1 MEYLTGRERGLLLHL
16 LQHQE
21 LKPVAEIAEEMNV
34 SSRTIHRDLDKLG
47 GWLAGE
53 QVELERRTGSGVR
66 LKGAEEDL
74 EEIRLRLQRPAVIE
88 YTPDERRTLLICLV
102 LESDGP
108 VKLTALGAELKVTIA
123 TISQDL
129 DKLKDWLELFSL
141 TLVRRRGYGVEVQ
154 GSEAAKRRAM
164 SSLIAENVEEKELLS
179 SIRHHIYE
187 RNVQTEQGRVAERL
201 LGMVGENHWST
212 VEQVLSNMQDQLP
225 QNFADSAYIGLIVH
239 LTLAIERISVGESI
253 DINAD
258 YMENLRETKEFAI
271 AEAIIQKLE
280 RVLKLSIPEAEIG
293 YITMHLR
300 GAKLRTPVE
309 NQLEVDHLPVA
320 IKAKALIQEMEKR
333 TGESLR
339 KNRSLYEGLVAHLE
353 PALYRLSENMRIH
366 NPLMES
372 IKENYADLF
381 AMLRQAADI
390 VFTES
395 YLPDAEVGFLVL
407 HFGTAMEREEA
418 VAPLHAL
425 VVCSSGIGSSKL
437 LESRLRKEV
446 PVLGDLENVSLL
458 DLEEMNMAGYDL
470 IISTIPLE
478 PQSLPHLV
486 VHPFLNEDDT
496 RAVLQAADSVY
507 RQQSRAVVAVKQKE
521 AHETSLNLYEIQ
533 FCVDLSVQMYHGF
546 YMREV
551 AGGKNAEQAV
561 HWIMNE
567 IKKENIVQHAGS
579 IAEEIWEKQAKGFA
593 IPETN
598 VALFHTRSSQ
608 ANEPSLTLWQLET
621 PRELTAMDGRSTLV
635 DRILVMLAPEQ
646 GRKEVFELMST
657 ISEEMLMNP
666 DRLHVLRSGTEHD
679 IQKHIDDVFREWLK
693 RKIN

>member
-1 MEYLTGRERGLLLHL
+1 MEYLTGRERELLLHL
-16 LQHQE
+16 LHHQE
-21 LKPVAEIAEEMNV
+21 LKPVAEIAEEINV
-34 SSRTIHRDLDKLG
+34 SSRTIHRDLDKLAD
-47 GWLAGE
+47 WLAGE

-66 LKGAEEDL
+66 LKGAEEDI
-74 EEIRLRLQRPAVIE
+74 EEIKLRLQRPAVVE
-88 YTPDERRTLLICLV
+88 YTPDERRTLLICLI

-154 GSEAAKRRAM
+154 GAETAKRRAM

-201 LGMVGENHWST
+201 LDMVGENHWST

-258 YMENLRETKEFAI
+258 YMDNLRDTKEFAI
-271 AEAIIQKLE
+271 AEAIIRKLE
-280 RVLKLSIPEAEIG
+280 RVLELSIPEAEIG

-320 IKAKALIQEMEKR
+320 LKAKALIHEMEKLM
-333 TGESLR
+333 GEPLG
-339 KNRSLYEGLVAHLE
+339 KNHSLYEGLVAHLE

-381 AMLRQAADI
+381 TKLRQATDA

-407 HFGTAMEREEA
+407 HFGTAIEREEA
-418 VAPLHAL
+418 AAPLHAL

-458 DLEEMNMAGYDL
+458 DLEEMNMDGYDL
-470 IISTIPLE
+470 IISTIPLD
-478 PQSLPHLV
+478 PQPLPHLV
-486 VHPFLNEDDT
+486 VHPFLNEEDT
-496 RAVLQAADSVY
+496 KAVLRAADSIY
-507 RQQSRAVVAVKQKE
+507 RQQSRAGVSVKRKE
-521 AHETSLNLYEIQ
+521 AHETPLNLYEIQ
-533 FCVDLSVQMYHGF
+533 LCVDLTVQMYHRF
-546 YMREV
+546 YMRKV
-551 AGGKNAEQAV
+551 AGGQNAEQAV
-561 HWIMNE
+561 HWIMDE
-567 IKKENIVQHAGS
+567 IKKENIVQDAGS
-579 IAEEIWEKQAKGFA
+579 VAKEIWEKQAKGFA
-593 IPETN
+593 IPGAN
-598 VALFHTRSSQ
+598 VALFHTRS
-608 ANEPSLTLWQLET
+608 ALVNEPSLTLWELEA
-621 PRELTAMDGRSTLV
+621 PQALTAMDGSTTDV
-635 DRILVMLAPEQ
+635 DRILLMLAPEQ
-646 GRKEVFELMST
+646 ERKEVFELMST

-666 DRLHVLRSGTEHD
+666 ERLDVLRSGEEND
-679 IQKHIDDVFREWLK
+679 IQKHIDEVFREWLK

>member
-1 MEYLTGRERGLLLHL
+1 MEYLTGRERELLLHL
-16 LQHQE
+16 LHHQE
-21 LKPVAEIAEEMNV
+21 LTPVAEIAEEINV
-34 SSRTIHRDLDKLG
+34 SSRTIHRDLDKLAD
-47 GWLAGE
+47 WLASE

-66 LKGAEEDL
+66 LKGAEEDI
-74 EEIRLRLQRPAVIE
+74 EEIKLRLQRPAVIE
-88 YTPDERRTLLICLV
+88 YTPDERRTLLICLI

-108 VKLTALGAELKVTIA
+108 IKLTVLGAELKVTIA

-154 GSEAAKRRAM
+154 GAEAAKRRAM

-201 LGMVGENHWST
+201 LDMVGENHWST

-258 YMENLRETKEFAI
+258 YMENLRDTKEFAI

-280 RVLKLSIPEAEIG
+280 RVLEFSIPEAEIG

-320 IKAKALIQEMEKR
+320 LKAKALIHEMEKL
-333 TGESLR
+333 TGEPLG
-339 KNRSLYEGLVAHLE
+339 KNHSLYEGLVAHLE

-366 NPLMES
+366 NPLMDS
-372 IKENYADLF
+372 IKENYAELF
-381 AMLRQAADI
+381 ANLRQAADT

-407 HFGTAMEREEA
+407 HFGTAIEREEA
-418 VAPLHAL
+418 ADPLHAL

-437 LESRLRKEV
+437 LESRLRKEI

-458 DLEEMNMAGYDL
+458 DLEEMNMDGYDL
-470 IISTIPLE
+470 IISTIPLD
-478 PQSLPHLV
+478 PQPLPHLV
-486 VHPFLNEDDT
+486 VHPFLNEEDT
-496 RAVLQAADSVY
+496 RAVLRAADSIY
-507 RQQSRAVVAVKQKE
+507 RQQSRAGVSVKRKE
-521 AHETSLNLYEIQ
+521 AHEKTTSLYEIQ
-533 FCVDLSVQMYHGF
+533 LCVDLTVQMYHRF
-546 YMREV
+546 YMRKV
-551 AGGKNAEQAV
+551 AGGQNAEQAV
-561 HWIMNE
+561 HWIMDE
-567 IKKENIVQHAGS
+567 LKKENIVQDAGS
-579 IAEEIWEKQAKGFA
+579 IAKEIWEKQAKGFA
-593 IPETN
+593 IPGTN
-598 VALFHTRSSQ
+598 VALFHTRS
-608 ANEPSLTLWQLET
+608 ALVNEPSLTLWGLEA
-621 PRELTAMDGRSTLV
+621 PQALTAMDGKTTDV

-646 GRKEVFELMST
+646 ERKEVFELMST

-666 DRLHVLRSGTEHD
+666 DRLDVLRSGEEND
-679 IQKHIDDVFREWLK
+679 IQKHIDEVFREWLK
-693 RKIN
+693 RKIY

>member
-1 MEYLTGRERGLLLHL
+1 MEYLTGRERELLLHL
-16 LQHQE
+16 LHHQE

-34 SSRTIHRDLDKLG
+34 SSRTIHRDLDKLED
-47 GWLAGE
+47 WIAGE

-66 LKGAEEDL
+66 LKGAEENL

-88 YTPDERRTLLICLV
+88 YTPDERRTLLICLI

-141 TLVRRRGYGVEVQ
+141 ILVRRRGYGVEVQ
-154 GSEAAKRRAM
+154 GPEAAKRRAM

-187 RNVQTEQGRVAERL
+187 RNVQTEQGRVAARL
-201 LGMVGENHWST
+201 LDMVGENHWST

-280 RVLKLSIPEAEIG
+280 RVLELSIPEAEIG

-309 NQLEVDHLPVA
+309 NQLEVEHMPVA
-320 IKAKALIQEMEKR
+320 MKAKALIQEMER
-333 TGESLR
+333 LTEEPLG
-339 KNRSLYEGLVAHLE
+339 KNHSLYEGLVAHLE

-381 AMLRQAADI
+381 AKLRQAADT

-407 HFGTAMEREEA
+407 HFGTAIEHEEA
-418 VAPLHAL
+418 ASPLHAL

-458 DLEEMNMAGYDL
+458 DLEEMNMDDYDL
-470 IISTIPLE
+470 IISTIPLD
-478 PQSLPHLV
+478 PQPLPHLV
-486 VHPFLNEDDT
+486 VHPFLNEEDT
-496 RAVLQAADSVY
+496 KAVLRAADSIY
-507 RQQSRAVVAVKQKE
+507 RQQSRAGVSVKRKE
-521 AHETSLNLYEIQ
+521 ALETPLSLYEIQ
-533 FCVDLSVQMYHGF
+533 LCADLTVQMYHHF
-546 YMREV
+546 YMRKV
-551 AGGKNAEQAV
+551 MGGKNAEEAV
-561 HWIMNE
+561 HWIMGE
-567 IKKENIVQHAGS
+567 VKKENIVQDAES
-579 IAEEIWEKQAKGFA
+579 IAEKIWEKQAKGFA
-593 IPETN
+593 IPGTN
-598 VALFHTRSSQ
+598 VALFHTRSTLVNQ
-608 ANEPSLTLWQLET
+608 PSLTLWELEE
-621 PRELTAMDGRSTLV
+621 PEALTAMDGRSTDV
-635 DRILVMLAPEQ
+635 DRLLVMLAPEQ
-646 GRKEVFELMST
+646 ERKEVFELMSV

-666 DRLHVLRSGTEHD
+666 DRLDVLRSGEEID
-679 IQKHIDDVFREWLK
+679 IQKHIDEVFREWLK

>member
-1 MEYLTGRERGLLLHL
+1 MEYLTGRERELLLHL
-16 LQHQE
+16 LHYQE
-21 LKPVAEIAEEMNV
+21 VKPVAEIAEEINV
-34 SSRTIHRDLDKLG
+34 SSRTIHRDLDKLE

-66 LKGAEEDL
+66 LKGAEENI
-74 EEIRLRLQRPAVIE
+74 EEIKLRLQRPAVIE
-88 YTPDERRTLLICLV
+88 YTPDERRTLLICLI

-154 GSEAAKRRAM
+154 GTEAAKRRAM

-201 LGMVGENHWST
+201 LDMVGENHWST

-253 DINAD
+253 DINTD

-280 RVLKLSIPEAEIG
+280 RVLELSIPEAEIG

-300 GAKLRTPVE
+300 GAKLRAPVE
-309 NQLEVDHLPVA
+309 NQLEVERLPVA
-320 IKAKALIQEMEKR
+320 MKAKALIQEMER
-333 TGESLR
+333 LTGEPLG
-339 KNRSLYEGLVAHLE
+339 KNHSLYEGLVAHLE

-381 AMLRQAADI
+381 AKLRQAADT

-407 HFGTAMEREEA
+407 HFGTAIEHEEA
-418 VAPLHAL
+418 AAPLHAL

-446 PVLGDLENVSLL
+446 PVLGDLKNVSLL
-458 DLEEMNMAGYDL
+458 DLEEMNMNGYDL
-470 IISTIPLE
+470 IISTIPLD
-478 PQSLPHLV
+478 PQPLPHLV
-486 VHPFLNEDDT
+486 VHPFLNEEDT
-496 RAVLQAADSVY
+496 GAVLRAADSIY
-507 RQQSRAVVAVKQKE
+507 RQQSRAGVSVKRRE
-521 AHETSLNLYEIQ
+521 AHETPLNLYEIQ
-533 FCVDLSVQMYHGF
+533 LCVDLTVQMYHRF

-551 AGGKNAEQAV
+551 AGGQNAEQAV

-567 IKKENIVQHAGS
+567 IKKENIVQDAGR

-598 VALFHTRSSQ
+598 VALFHTRS
-608 ANEPSLTLWQLET
+608 ALVNEPSLTLWELEA
-621 PRELTAMDGRSTLV
+621 PEALTSMDGKTTDV

-646 GRKEVFELMST
+646 ERREVFELMSA

-666 DRLHVLRSGTEHD
+666 DRLDVLRSGEEND
-679 IQKHIDDVFREWLK
+679 IQKHIDEVFREWLK